1 MKLINIPTSTLKNT
15 LLIMAA
21 LLILFACLVLG
32 GCGTKY
38 RAKKCVQL
46 NCCPTV
52 HDSSGIIHK
61 PSTDTVFVKDGK
73 AILDLMLK
81 CDSSGQVYIYQIRNL
96 ENQNT
101 DLKLSFDSLG
111 RMIIHYKRPQDTVYM
126 PQDSVIQFR
135 DRIVQNPP
143 VTTNIV
149 TKWQAFQIWTGR
161 IVLILL
167 LIYLVYYVVRKFVL
181 KV

>member
-1 MKLINIPTSTLKNT
+1 MKNALIIFSL
-15 LLIMAA
+15 LLI
-21 LLILFACLVLG
+21 V

-38 RAKKCVQL
+38 RAKKCAQW

-52 HDSSGIIHK
+52 KDSTVTIHTT
-61 PSTDTVFVKDGK
+61 SIDTVVINDGK
-73 AILDLMLK
+73 AWLDMMLK
-81 CDSSGQVYIYQIRNL
+81 CDSNNKVYIATVTNL
-96 ENQNT
+96 QNENT
-101 DLKLSFDSLG
+101 DLKFSFDSLG
-111 RMIIHYKRPQDTVYM
+111 HLILSYKRPKDTVFM
-126 PQDSVIQFR
+126 TSDSVFKFR
-135 DRIVQNPP
+135 DKIVQLPP

-167 LIYLVYYVVRKFVL
+167 LIWLVYYVVRKFVL